1 QFAHTHFKA
10 RRTNKVSTARKYTS
24 LKNVDELLESQFGII
39 RFKDSDSDI
48 NLYTGFPNYKTLLAC
63 YNLLN
68 PGENGENIVYVNIAT
83 KDLEFSASSNKLDL
97 TVDPSTQ
104 EKEDCEEIRKLL
116 SSKENSGEAVK
127 MRDIPCKKLLVERT
141 LEKFE

>member
-1 QFAHTHFKA
+1 M
-10 RRTNKVSTARKYTS
+10 
-24 LKNVDELLESQFGII
+24 KNVDELLESQFGII

-83 KDLEFSASSNKLDL
+83 KDLEFSASSNVDGLQGNKLGRH
-97 TVDPSTQ
+97 Q
-104 EKEDCEEIRKLL
+104 ELSILMSSLL
-116 SSKENSGEAVK
+116 S
-127 MRDIPCKKLLVERT
+127 M
-141 LEKFE
+141 LE